1 MTLMRKFKRSSL
13 KQQVTLY
20 FFPVTST
27 LCLDCQARK
36 QEEIVAIPGHTVTL
50 RYRKMNEDLA
60 MREDVWTWG
69 GPMDVGEDL
78 WIWGRPRESLEKIV
92 SFFM

>member
-1 MTLMRKFKRSSL
+1 
-13 KQQVTLY
+13 
-20 FFPVTST
+20 
-27 LCLDCQARK
+27 
-36 QEEIVAIPGHTVTL
+36 
-50 RYRKMNEDLA
+50 MNEDLA
-60 MREDVWTWG
+60 MREYVWTWG

>member
-1 MTLMRKFKRSSL
+1 MTLMRKFERKSL
-13 KQQVTLY
+13 KQQVPLY
-20 FFPVTST
+20 FFPVAST

-36 QEEIVAIPGHTVTL
+36 QEEIGAIPGDTVTL
-50 RYRKMNEDLA
+50 RDRKMNGDLD
-60 MREDVWTWG
+60 MRENVWTRG

-78 WIWGRPRESLEKIV
+78 WIRGGPRESLEKIV